1 MLSAIAKSSFV
12 SLFLGLSLLVLPARA
27 QDDQGG
33 NGPPPQGPPPRNQDG
48 PGPGPGPGG
57 PDRQGPG
64 QFEQRMMDQLQGQLG
79 MTDDQFQ
86 TAAPLIGEIMQLR
99 RAVNGP
105 GPIGGPGGR
114 GGPNGMRRG
123 GFAGPPGRD
132 GGPDG
137 GGPNGRGP
145 GGGPPPQRQGQGGP
159 LRQAQGGATTQ
170 PAGASLGRDVQQKL
184 DDLRQSLRDKSTNPD
199 EIKTKLDAYRAAK
212 SAAGDELS
220 KARDQLKQNLTPRQE
235 AVLVAMGVLE

>member
-123 GFAGPPGRD
+123 
-132 GGPDG
+132 
-137 GGPNGRGP
+137 
-145 GGGPPPQRQGQGGP
+145 
-159 LRQAQGGATTQ
+159 
-170 PAGASLGRDVQQKL
+170 
-184 DDLRQSLRDKSTNPD
+184 
-199 EIKTKLDAYRAAK
+199 
-212 SAAGDELS
+212 
-220 KARDQLKQNLTPRQE
+220 
-235 AVLVAMGVLE
+235 